1 MELGAAFFVFM
12 VFMVGAIFFDITMI
26 VPLLLGLAAFLAVG
40 VFRGFGCKE
49 LLFMGWSSVKKSW
62 GVIEIMAIIGLITAT
77 WRISGT
83 ITIFVYYGMKI
94 ITPHLFL
101 MVAFLLSC
109 LLSYALGTSF
119 GVSGTLGVIFMALAR
134 SGGVNPAVCAGVILS
149 GVYFG
154 DRCSPVSSSA
164 NLVASVTETDILD
177 NVKLMMKTAAL
188 PYIATLMVYSVLSYQ
203 NPITHLDEA
212 VVTAF
217 ETSFSL
223 SLWAFAP
230 AAVMM
235 LLPLL
240 GVEVRYA
247 MLASI
252 ACGFAVAC
260 LVQGVSLSEV
270 VYASI
275 FGYEAK
281 GEGLGEILNG
291 GGLVSMLE
299 VVGILLISNSYSG
312 IFSGTDMLHEF
323 QELLEKACMRWG
335 RFFVTAGMSLA
346 MLAVFCNQTISTLM
360 CGELM
365 KKPYEDGGGTAQEL
379 AIDMENSV
387 IPLVG
392 VVPWA
397 IGCTVP
403 LAFMGADWK
412 ALPFAFYIYA
422 LPVFYWLTKKRW
434 FGAR

>member
-1 MELGAAFFVFM
+1 VELGIAFLVFI
-12 VFMVGAIFFDITMI
+12 VSMVGAIYFDVTMI
-26 VPLLLGLAAFLAVG
+26 GPLLIGLIAFLIVG
-40 VFRGFGCKE
+40 VRKGFALKE
-49 LLFMGWSSVKKSW
+49 LAHMGWGSVKKSW

-119 GVSGTLGVIFMALAR
+119 GVSGTVGVIFMALAR
-134 SGGVNPAVCAGVILS
+134 SGGVNPAVAAGIILS

-164 NLVASVTETDILD
+164 NLVASVTDTDIFE
-177 NVKLMMKTAAL
+177 NVKLMTKTAVF
-188 PYIATLMVYSVLSYQ
+188 PYIVTLAVYGVLSYQ
-203 NPITHLDEA
+203 NPITHLDET

-217 ETSFSL
+217 EEAFSL
-223 SLWAFAP
+223 SLWAFVP
-230 AAVMM
+230 AIVML
-235 LLPLL
+235 LLPLFK
-240 GVEVRYA
+240 VKVKYA

-260 LVQGVSLSEV
+260 LIQQVPLTEV
-270 VYASI
+270 LYAAI
-275 FGYEAK
+275 FGYEAT
-281 GEGLGEILNG
+281 GDGLGSILNG

-312 IFSGTDMLHEF
+312 IFSGTNMLHDLQDMLGR
-323 QELLEKACMRWG
+323 ACTKWG
-335 RFFVTAGMSLA
+335 RFCVTVMMSLA

-365 KKPYEDGGGTAQEL
+365 KKPYLDCGGTKEEL

-392 VVPWA
+392 IVPWT

-403 LAFMGADWK
+403 LAFMGADYG

-422 LPVFYWLTKKRW
+422 LPVCYWLTKKKW